1 MLENIVSVGVQFI
14 GRIALAIIIWVVAR
28 LLIRFAV
35 DLAHRTLDVR
45 KTDATVTRYLCSMLD
60 VVLNIVL
67 VIALLG
73 YFGLET
79 TTFAALLAGA
89 GLAIGA
95 ALSGLLAHFAAG
107 LFLLVLRPFKVGDF
121 ISAGGVT
128 GTVKEIGLFSTS
140 INTPDN
146 ILTFVGNSTIL
157 GGNIQNFSANPYR
170 RVLLPAQIAHN
181 VDHKQVI
188 QMLEE
193 HGKQIANVLSDPAP
207 SASIS
212 ELKAAGP
219 VVTLALFCHNSDYW
233 QVYFDGNRMIRE
245 TFTEAGFPVPQETI
259 RVMNT
264 NP

>member
-1 MLENIVSVGVQFI
+1 MLENIGSVAVQFL
-14 GRIALAIIIWVVAR
+14 GRIALALVIWVVAR
-28 LLIRFAV
+28 WLIRFGV
-35 DLAHRTLDVR
+35 GLARRALDIR
-45 KTDATVTRYLCSMLD
+45 KTDATVTRYLCSTLD

-67 VIALLG
+67 IIALLG

-95 ALSGLLAHFAAG
+95 ALSGLLSHFAAG

-128 GTVKEIGLFSTS
+128 GTVAEIGLFSTS

-146 ILTFVGNSTIL
+146 VLTFVGNNTIFS
-157 GGNIQNFSANPYR
+157 GNIQNFSANAYR

-181 VDHKQVI
+181 VDHRQVI

-193 HGKQIANVLSDPAP
+193 RSKQIANVLSDPAP

-212 ELKAAGP
+212 EFKAAGP
-219 VVTLALFCHNSDYW
+219 VVTLAVFCHNKDYW

-245 TFTEAGFPVPQETI
+245 AFTEAGLPVPQETI
-259 RVMNT
+259 RVMNAS
-264 NP
+264 